1 MKASLVACIPL
12 AILTLPGAAAPSY
25 ISATDFGAVGDGGT
39 DNTAALQR
47 AFDYAKANNMQVYIQ
62 PGNYAHSGVIRAPTV
77 SSCSVAATRPS

>member
-12 AILTLPGAAAPSY
+12 AILTLPGVAAPSY

-47 AFDYAKANNMQVYIQ
+47 AFDYAKANNMQVYI
-62 PGNYAHSGVIRAPTV
+62 
-77 SSCSVAATRPS
+77 